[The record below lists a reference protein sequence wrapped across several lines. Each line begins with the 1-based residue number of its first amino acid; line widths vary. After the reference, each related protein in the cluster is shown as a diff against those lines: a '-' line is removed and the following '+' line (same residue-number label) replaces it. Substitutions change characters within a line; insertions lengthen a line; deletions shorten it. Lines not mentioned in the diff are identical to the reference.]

1 MPRDTTSVTQSD
13 SATPRLRQYLTTL
26 GDIALAGEL
35 PLDDLLQRIV
45 EMARSLLHARYAALG
60 VFDAKG
66 RVRRFYTA
74 GITAEERARI
84 GPLPVGT
91 GLLGHIVTERR
102 IVRCAQIADHPA
114 SVGFPPDHPPMTSFL
129 GGPIARG
136 DVVFGNL
143 YLTDRVGAPEF
154 SAEDA
159 ELLDLLARQSAIAIE
174 NAKRFAR
181 ARQEERAFRALFE
194 IGKALSSLSDPE
206 AVVELVVRSVLDL
219 LGADVAGLCRREPA
233 QPSHPPDDSMLR
245 WTLLRGS
252 LGRFQQGTLV
262 PARSSLV
269 GRALQASET
278 LEIDDLH
285 VTGASDGDN
294 PLLEEEHLRSLVV
307 IPLSGATGALLAGWR
322 TPGAIPE
329 GALDTLKLLA
339 DRAVIALTQTEL
351 LVRKQAAL
359 RQSEIERSSLAAI
372 FDSLQ
377 DAVFTTNLDGQIVRL
392 NPPAS
397 AWAQADA
404 VDQPAKDIFCLVDDA
419 GAEVPPALDGGPS
432 SVRAT
437 LVRPNGE
444 RIAVE
449 RVVSPIRDASGR
461 PLGMVQ
467 VLRDLRPQQE
477 VERLKATIISLVSH
491 ELRTPLSHIKGYA
504 SSLLQTDVAWDA
516 ETQRDFIASIER
528 QADRLGRLIGDL
540 LEISRLDA
548 GGTARLEKVS
558 IAPAVLVA
566 RGIREAQP
574 NAGHHSIGTSI
585 PEGLPLVLAD
595 PSHIERVLSNLIEN
609 AAKYSPENAPIQIEV
624 ADAGDAVVFAVRD
637 QGTGLTPDERAH
649 LFERFYRSPRVKHR
663 TPGTGLG
670 LAICYEI
677 IQAHGGRIWAENGAP
692 SGAGKGSVFRFTLP
706 RASTTD
712 NGGGS

>member
-1 MPRDTTSVTQSD
+1 VPCDATIATQPD
-13 SATPRLRQYLTTL
+13 SAIPSPRQYLATL
-26 GDIALAGEL
+26 GDIALAGEV

-45 EMARSLLHARYAALG
+45 EMAKTLLHARYAALG
-60 VFDAKG
+60 VFDATG
-66 RVRRFYTA
+66 QVRQFYTA

-91 GLLGHIVTERR
+91 GLLGYIVKERR
-102 IVRCAQIADHPA
+102 IVRCARIADHSA
-114 SVGFPPDHPPMTSFL
+114 SVGFPPYHPPMTSFL

-136 DVVFGNL
+136 DVVYGNL

-154 SAEDA
+154 SADDA
-159 ELLDLLARQSAIAIE
+159 ELLEVLARQSAIAIE
-174 NAKRFAR
+174 NARRFAR
-181 ARQEERAFRALFE
+181 ARQEERTLRALFE
-194 IGKALSSLSDPE
+194 IGKALSSLSEPE

-219 LGADVAGLCRREPA
+219 LGADVAGLCHREPA
-233 QPSHPPDDSMLR
+233 GPARSTDDVMLH

-252 LGRFQQGTLV
+252 LGRFRQGTLV
-262 PARSSLV
+262 PARASLV
-269 GRALQASET
+269 GRALQTSDV
-278 LEIDDLH
+278 LEVDDLH
-285 VTGASDGDN
+285 GLGASEGDN
-294 PLLEEEHLRSLVV
+294 PLLEEEHLRSLVIV
-307 IPLSGATGALLAGWR
+307 PLSGATGALLAGWR

-329 GALDTLKLLA
+329 GARDTLARLA
-339 DRAVIALTQTEL
+339 DRAAIALAQTEL
-351 LVRKQAAL
+351 WVREQAAL

-372 FDSLQ
+372 FDSMQ
-377 DAVFTTNLDGQIVRL
+377 DAVFTTDLEGRIVRL
-392 NPPAS
+392 NRPAS

-404 VDQPAKDIFCLVDDA
+404 VGRPSKDAFRLVDDA
-419 GAEVPPALDGGPS
+419 NEEVPPPLDSGPC
-432 SVRAT
+432 SVQAT
-437 LVRPNGE
+437 LVCPNGE

-449 RVVSPIRDASGR
+449 RVVSPIQDTSGR
-461 PLGMVQ
+461 LLGTVQ

-504 SSLLQTDVAWDA
+504 SSLLQTDVAWDV

-548 GGTARLEKVS
+548 GGTARLEKVPV
-558 IAPAVLVA
+558 APAVLVE
-566 RGIREAQP
+566 RGIRQSTP
-574 NAGHHSIGTSI
+574 NAGRHPMSTSI

-609 AAKYSPENAPIQIEV
+609 AAKYSSEDAPIHVEV
-624 ADAGDAVVFAVRD
+624 GDAGGMVLFAVHD
-637 QGTGLTPDERAH
+637 QGTGLTPDEQAH

-670 LAICYEI
+670 LAICKEI
-677 IQAHGGRIWAENGAP
+677 VQAHGGRIWADSGAS
-692 SGAGKGSVFRFTLP
+692 SGAGEGSVFCFTLP

-712 NGGGS
+712 HGGES